1 MQGDG
6 WNALHWASQN
16 GHIDVVTILL
26 ERVADVNTRNV
37 SDLLFR
43 LLDNDPLCPH
53 RVSLTIVQ
61 IKCRRMEKQH
71 CT

>member
-37 SDLLFR
+37 SDLLTCAELALR
-43 LLDNDPLCPH
+43 LEHALPPFEFL
-53 RVSLTIVQ
+53 
-61 IKCRRMEKQH
+61 
-71 CT
+71 